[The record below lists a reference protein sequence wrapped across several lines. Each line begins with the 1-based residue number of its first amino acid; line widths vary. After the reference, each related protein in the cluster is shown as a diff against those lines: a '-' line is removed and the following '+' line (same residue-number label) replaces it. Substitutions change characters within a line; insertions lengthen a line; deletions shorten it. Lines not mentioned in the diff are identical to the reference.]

1 MVESTSKYQH
11 NYKIACTLKAL
22 TLWDYFKAMTNN
34 AEFMESLAAEIG
46 ENVYIDI
53 AKWHLYLSDAKLH
66 TVVAEQVYPL
76 ISSNKSVD
84 EKDVIQ
90 VLQSIPIKIGGGKR
104 EVTLIDLVPSQC
116 QVNLIDILEKYQ
128 QEM

>member
-1 MVESTSKYQH
+1 
-11 NYKIACTLKAL
+11 
-22 TLWDYFKAMTNN
+22 MTNN
-34 AEFMESLAAEIG
+34 AEFMESLAAEIC

-76 ISSNKSVD
+76 ISSDKSVD
-84 EKDVIQ
+84 EEDVIH

-104 EVTLIDLVPSQC
+104 EVPLLDLVPSQC

-128 QEM
+128 QDM